1 MSSIH
6 TFNLEAIKPQAIR
19 NGGTRAMANQNNF
32 AMLNGMALYSL
43 RLEGGGIREPHWHP
57 NAAELSYCLSGRA
70 LMTIFSPAPAMILLL
85 SIQARLYLFLKV
97 IFITSRISMTEKL
110 NSLLRLTTRGQKIL
124 EYLGQ
129 LVR

>member
-57 NAAELSYCLSGRA
+57 NAAELDYCLSGRA
-70 LMTIFSPAPAMILLL
+70 LMTIFSPGPAMILLL
-85 SIQARLYLFLKV
+85 SIQARLYLFLKA